1 MYLIHVTGANSLKS
15 ILKNGYLKSFSLIKK
30 SGKTPRDGATKK
42 SDNKGKKMAVYMGGK
57 WHHFGDSSMQDYRQ
71 HKSEKR
77 KEAFYSRHA
86 KNLKG
91 NDSRSKAFRVYAKK
105 TW

>member
-1 MYLIHVTGANSLKS
+1 
-15 ILKNGYLKSFSLIKK
+15 
-30 SGKTPRDGATKK
+30 
-42 SDNKGKKMAVYMGGK
+42 MGDK

-77 KEAFYSRHA
+77 KDAFYSRHA

-91 NDSRSKAFRVYAKK
+91 NDSRSKAFRVYARK

>member
-1 MYLIHVTGANSLKS
+1 M
-15 ILKNGYLKSFSLIKK
+15 KNKLLPNTNLLPKMADG
-30 SGKTPRDGATKK
+30 GKTPREGATKK

-57 WHHFGDSSMQDYRQ
+57 WHHFGDSSMQDFRQ

-77 KEAFYSRHA
+77 REAFYSRHA

-91 NDSRSKAFRVYAKK
+91 NDSRSKAFRVYARK

>member
-1 MYLIHVTGANSLKS
+1 MKYGLGIVIGM
-15 ILKNGYLKSFSLIKK
+15 ILGTIYF
-30 SGKTPRDGATKK
+30 TVF
-42 SDNKGKKMAVYMGGK
+42 DNKGKKIAVYMGDK

-77 KEAFYSRHA
+77 KDAFYSRHA

-91 NDSRSKAFRVYAKK
+91 NDSRSKAFRVYARK